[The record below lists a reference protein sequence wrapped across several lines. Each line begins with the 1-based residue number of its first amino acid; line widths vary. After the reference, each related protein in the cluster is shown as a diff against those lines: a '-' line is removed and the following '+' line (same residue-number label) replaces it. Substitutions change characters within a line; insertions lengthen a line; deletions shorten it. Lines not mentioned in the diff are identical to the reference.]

1 MHSTSKV
8 PGLGADWNAMR
19 VRVSGG
25 YMLQGV
31 QWPWQS
37 LAVVPLGIGGP
48 VAWIGCYEGSCVWGL
63 HVAGSAV
70 ALAVIGCCS
79 PRTRWPGLE

>member
-37 LAVVPLGIGGP
+37 LAVVPLGISGP
-48 VAWIGCYEGSCVWGL
+48 VAWIGCYDKGFMCLGATCCRECSGLGSHWL
-63 HVAGSAV
+63 
-70 ALAVIGCCS
+70 LF
-79 PRTRWPGLE
+79 P

>member
-25 YMLQGV
+25 YMLR
-31 QWPWQS
+31 
-37 LAVVPLGIGGP
+37 
-48 VAWIGCYEGSCVWGL
+48 GL